1 MSDPGLNMP
10 TTQRINESWIAGL
23 WEHRVALG
31 VAATASILLIAL
43 LVMQPDNKTGSKVQS
58 VHDTTPAHKQQTAT
72 PRQKNIGQS
81 RSGTP
86 RYSIPKKSLPRQQ
99 TKKVAAPPVV
109 KAITARTPAKP
120 ARIKRPAPETAVKIP
135 AAAKPLVLPI
145 AKPQVQAAVGQATK
159 QDMKTTPRIF
169 FVQVGAYRE
178 HSSAQQQAS
187 TLLQKGWNSTVT
199 TNARGWS
206 VVRIGPISS
215 RSAAE
220 KLRQRLLDKARL
232 KGFIVEG

>member
-1 MSDPGLNMP
+1 MP

-23 WEHRVALG
+23 REHRVALG
-31 VAATASILLIAL
+31 VAATTSILLIAL
-43 LVMQPDNKTGSKVQS
+43 LVMQPDNKTGSKVHS

-72 PRQKNIGQS
+72 PGQKNIGQS

-86 RYSIPKKSLPRQQ
+86 RYSIPKNSLPRQQ
-99 TKKVAAPPVV
+99 TKKVAAPPAV
-109 KAITARTPAKP
+109 KAITASTPAKS
-120 ARIKRPAPETAVKIP
+120 ARMKRPAPEPTVKLP
-135 AAAKPLVLPI
+135 AAAKP
-145 AKPQVQAAVGQATK
+145 QVHTAVGQTTK
-159 QDMKTTPRIF
+159 RNMKTTPRIF

-178 HSSAQQQAS
+178 RSSAQQQAS